1 MSTTKMIF
9 MFSGQ
14 GSHYF
19 QMGQEL
25 YERQATFRQWMDRM
39 DVVTRDLS
47 GASVVETL
55 YKCGHGKGD
64 LFDRTLLSH
73 PALFMVEYALART
86 LIEARVEP
94 DMALGASLGTVTAA
108 TIAGCLD
115 VEDGLKAVIQHA
127 KTLESTC
134 EPGAMIAILAPLHVL
149 EEAGLRRY
157 GELAAVNFDGNFVLS
172 VRTHDVPAVQEILRG
187 KGITFRRLPVSF
199 AFHSRWIEPA
209 EASFQRHMRSVS
221 MRRGNLP
228 LVCCARAQPL
238 DALSDDH
245 FWRATRDPI
254 RFQDTLRHLEASGPH
269 QYVDMDPAGT
279 LATFVKYNLAQTR
292 SASKFNSVFSPFGQA
307 MARFAT
313 ITETLAARRAPA
325 VPVANPIVFMFPGQG
340 AQKRGMGAGLFDSV
354 PQYRAVEEEVDALL
368 GYSLRTLCLED
379 PKNVLRES
387 QFTQPALYMVNAL
400 HYYQL
405 LAEGLRPD
413 YIAGH
418 SLGEYNALH
427 AAGAFDLLTGL
438 RLVKRRGE
446 LMSQA
451 KNGGMAAVIDM
462 DERGTRQVLEENGL
476 GTIDVANLN
485 APGQIVISGPLDDI
499 SRAKSLFERAGA
511 RSFIPLPV
519 GAAFHSRYMV
529 DAARAF
535 ADFLA
540 PMSFAPLQLPV
551 ISNVTARPYEA
562 GNPSVVIK
570 SLLVEQITRPVQ
582 WMQSVKFLV
591 DKGARDFREVGP
603 GNVLTKLLN
612 KIQPLAA

>member
-1 MSTTKMIF
+1 MSTTKTIF
-9 MFSGQ
+9 LFSGQ
-14 GSHYF
+14 GSQYF

-39 DVVTRDLS
+39 DVVARDLS
-47 GASVVETL
+47 GTSVVEAL
-55 YKCGHGKGD
+55 YKRGHGKGD

-94 DMALGASLGTVTAA
+94 EMVVGASLGTVTAA

-115 VEDGLKAVIQHA
+115 VENGLKAAIQHA

-134 EPGAMIAILAPLHVL
+134 EPGAMIAILAPLRL
-149 EEAGLRRY
+149 FEEGGLHRY
-157 GELAAVNFDGNFVLS
+157 GELAAVNFEGNFVLS
-172 VRTHDVPAVQEILRG
+172 VRTHDVSAVQEILRG
-187 KGITFRRLPVSF
+187 KGVTFRRLPVSF
-199 AFHSRWIEPA
+199 AFHSRWIDPG
-209 EASFQRHMRSVS
+209 EASFKRHMRSVS

-228 LVCCARAQPL
+228 LACCAHAQPL
-238 DALSDDH
+238 DAVSDEH
-245 FWRATRDPI
+245 LWRATRDPI
-254 RFQDTLRHLEASGPH
+254 RFQDTLRRLEASGPH

-279 LATFVKYNLAQTR
+279 LATFVKYNLAQTP
-292 SASKFNSVFSPFGQA
+292 SASKFHAVFSPFGQA
-307 MARFAT
+307 MDRFAT
-313 ITETLAARRAPA
+313 VIETLAARRAPA
-325 VPVANPIVFMFPGQG
+325 VSVANPIAFMFPGQG
-340 AQKRGMGAGLFDSV
+340 SQKRGMGAGLFDSV
-354 PQYRAVEEEVDALL
+354 PQYRAVEKEVDALL

-379 PKNVLRES
+379 PENVLGHS

-405 LAEGLRPD
+405 LAEGMRPD
-413 YIAGH
+413 YIVGH

-462 DERGTRQVLEENGL
+462 DERGIRQVLQENDL
-476 GTIDVANLN
+476 GTIDIANFN
-485 APGQIVISGPLDDI
+485 SPGQIVISGPLDDI
-499 SRAKSLFERAGA
+499 SRAKSPFERAGA
-511 RSFIPLPV
+511 RSFIRLPV
-519 GAAFHSRYMV
+519 GAAFHSRYV
-529 DAARAF
+529 ADAARAF

-540 PMSFAPLQLPV
+540 PMTFAPPQLPV

-562 GNPSVVIK
+562 GNASVVIK

-591 DKGARDFREVGP
+591 DKGVRDFREVGP
-603 GNVLTKLLN
+603 GNVLTKLVN
-612 KIQPLAA
+612 KIQQLAA